1 MGRRIVIVGGVGA
14 GASAATRARRL
25 DEQAEITFFEKSGYV
40 SFANCG
46 LPYYVGGIIANRDK
60 LLVQTP
66 DKLYRRFRIDA
77 RVRHEVT
84 AIDRAA
90 KRVRGMNLATGEPC
104 EQPSVTRI
112 VGPGA
117 DAVVPRITGTDAA
130 NVFVLRN
137 MEDTD
142 AIYGYL
148 AQNTTQSAVIVG
160 AGFIGLE
167 VAEALVHRG
176 VHVDVVELLNQVMA
190 PLDADMAA
198 VVAGHVRE
206 HGVGLHLGSG
216 LESLETSAGRVRAVV
231 LQNGS
236 RIQADMVL
244 LSIGVRPNSRL
255 AAEAGLAVGERGG
268 IRVNASLQTS
278 DPDILAAGDAV
289 EIVHGVNG
297 QPTLIPLA
305 GPANKHGR
313 LAGEI
318 AVTDVVRPAARVFG
332 TAIVKVF
339 DLTVASTGFSMKA
352 AARSGLAARHA
363 TIYRAQH
370 ASYYPGATPM
380 RIKIVYD
387 PVDGRLL
394 GAQIV
399 GREGVDRRIDV
410 VAAALHFGGT
420 IHDMAE
426 FDLAYAPPYG
436 SAKDP
441 LNIAAFVAQNEQVGR
456 VEQTAPADLERFL
469 AQGYQLVDLRT
480 PEEYAGGSIPGAVN
494 IPLDDLRARIGEL
507 PKDRPLLVF
516 CQVGERGYIGAR
528 ILHGFGRTDVVN
540 LAGGYSWYKEQRP

>member
-25 DEQAEITFFEKSGYV
+25 DEQAEITIFEKSGYV

-46 LPYYVGGIIANRDK
+46 LPYYVGGIIEDRDK

-66 DKLYRRFRIDA
+66 EKFLGRFRIDV
-77 RVRHEVT
+77 RVRHKVT

-90 KRVRGMNLATGEPC
+90 KRVRGTNLATGEPF
-104 EQPSVTRI
+104 EQPYDKLI
-112 VGPGA
+112 LCPGA

-142 AIYGYL
+142 AIHGYL
-148 AQNTTQSAVIVG
+148 AKNTIRSAVIVG

-176 VHVDVVELLNQVMA
+176 MHVDVVELLNQVMA

-206 HGVGLHLGSG
+206 KGVGLHLGSG
-216 LESLETSAGRVRAVV
+216 LESLETAAGRVRAVV

-236 RIQADMVL
+236 RIEADMVL

-339 DLTVASTGFSMKA
+339 DLAVASTGFSMKA
-352 AARSGLAARHA
+352 AARGGLAAKHA

-387 PVDGRLL
+387 PADGRLL

-420 IHDMAE
+420 IHDLAE

-441 LNIAAFVAQNEQVGR
+441 LNIAAFVAQNEQSGR
-456 VEQTAPADLERFL
+456 VEQTDPADLERFL
-469 AQGYQLVDLRT
+469 SQGYQLVDLRT
-480 PEEYAGGSIPGAVN
+480 PEECAGGSIPGAVN
-494 IPLDDLRARIGEL
+494 IPLDDLRARMGEL
-507 PKDRPLLVF
+507 RKDRPLLVF
-516 CQVGERGYIGAR
+516 CQIGERGYIGAR

>member
-14 GASAATRARRL
+14 GASVATRARRL
-25 DEQAEITFFEKSGYV
+25 DEQAEITIFEKSGYV

-46 LPYYVGGIIANRDK
+46 LPYYVGGIIEDRDK

-66 DKLYRRFRIDA
+66 DKLYSRFRINV

-90 KRVRGMNLATGEPC
+90 KRVRVTNLATGEAF
-104 EQPSVTRI
+104 EQPYDKLI
-112 VGPGA
+112 LCPGA

-148 AQNTTQSAVIVG
+148 SKNTIRSAVIVG

-206 HGVGLHLGSG
+206 KGVGLYLGSG
-216 LESLETSAGRVRAVV
+216 LESLETADGCVRAVV

-236 RIQADMVL
+236 RIEADMVL

-268 IRVNASLQTS
+268 IRVNEYLQTS
-278 DPDILAAGDAV
+278 DPDILAAGDAI

-339 DLTVASTGFSMKA
+339 DLAVASTGFSMKA
-352 AARSGLAARHA
+352 AARSGLAAKHA

-387 PVDGRLL
+387 PADGRLL

-420 IHDMAE
+420 IHDLAE

-441 LNIAAFVAQNEQVGR
+441 LNIAGFVAQNEQAGR
-456 VEQTAPADLERFL
+456 VKQTDPADLERFVS
-469 AQGYQLVDLRT
+469 QGYQLVDLRT
-480 PEEYAGGSIPGAVN
+480 AEEYAGGSIPGAAH
-494 IPLDDLRARIGEL
+494 IPLDDLRARMDEL

-516 CQVGERGYIGAR
+516 CQIGERGYIGAR
-528 ILHGFGRTDVVN
+528 ILHGFGRNDVVN
-540 LAGGYSWYKEQRP
+540 LVGGYSWYKEQRP

>member
-90 KRVRGMNLATGEPC
+90 KRVRGMNLATGEPF
-104 EQPSVTRI
+104 EQPYDKLI
-112 VGPGA
+112 LCPGA

>member
-14 GASAATRARRL
+14 GASVATRARRL
-25 DEQAEITFFEKSGYV
+25 DEQAEITIFEKSGYV

-46 LPYYVGGIIANRDK
+46 LPYYVGGIIEDRDK

-66 DKLYRRFRIDA
+66 DKLYARFRIDV

-90 KRVRGMNLATGEPC
+90 KRVRGTNLATGEPF
-104 EQPSVTRI
+104 EQPYDKLI
-112 VGPGA
+112 LCPGA
-117 DAVVPRITGTDAA
+117 DAVVPPIAGTDAT

-142 AIYGYL
+142 AIYEYL
-148 AQNTTQSAVIVG
+148 AKNTIRSAVIVG

-206 HGVGLHLGSG
+206 KGVGLHLGSG
-216 LESLETSAGRVRAVV
+216 LESLETADGRVRAVV

-236 RIQADMVL
+236 RIEADMVL

-255 AAEAGLAVGERGG
+255 AVEAGLAVGERGG
-268 IRVNASLQTS
+268 IRVNEYLQTS
-278 DPDILAAGDAV
+278 DPDILAAGDAI

-339 DLTVASTGFSMKA
+339 DLAVASTGFSMKA
-352 AARSGLAARHA
+352 AARCGLGAKHA

-387 PVDGRLL
+387 PADGRLL

-420 IHDMAE
+420 IHDLAE
-426 FDLAYAPPYG
+426 LDLAYAPPYG

-441 LNIAAFVAQNEQVGR
+441 LNIAAFVAQNEQAGR
-456 VEQTAPADLERFL
+456 VKQTDPADLERFVS
-469 AQGYQLVDLRT
+469 QGYQLVDLRT
-480 PEEYAGGSIPGAVN
+480 AEEYAGGSIPGALH
-494 IPLDDLRARIGEL
+494 IPLDDLRARVDEL
-507 PKDRPLLVF
+507 PTDRPLLVF
-516 CQVGERGYIGAR
+516 CQVGERGYVGAR
-528 ILHGFGRTDVVN
+528 ILHGLGRNDAVN
-540 LAGGYSWYKEQRP
+540 LVGGYSWYKEQRP

>member
-25 DEQAEITFFEKSGYV
+25 DEQAEITIFEKSGYV

-90 KRVRGMNLATGEPC
+90 KRVRGMNLATGEPF
-104 EQPSVTRI
+104 EQPYDKLI
-112 VGPGA
+112 LCPGA